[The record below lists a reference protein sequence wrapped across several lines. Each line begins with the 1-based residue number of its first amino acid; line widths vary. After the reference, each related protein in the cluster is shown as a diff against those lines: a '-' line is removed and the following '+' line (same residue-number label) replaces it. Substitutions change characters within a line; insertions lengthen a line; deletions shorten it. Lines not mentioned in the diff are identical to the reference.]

1 MPTASK
7 LVAALCFAFTGFFT
21 AEAYRAALVGSGQ
34 AALAFT
40 GMQYVMAGIGAIVG
54 WRVMGRLAGKGWG
67 AAVGTGLRTA
77 VTTVF
82 WSLMIY
88 AIQRMIEKA
97 FQRLYGDS
105 PVEAVVDIFA
115 LMVDYAQQ
123 LAFPEVAIALLVG
136 GVLGGLAAEYAGR
149 RWK

>member
-1 MPTASK
+1 MPTAPK
-7 LVAALCFAFTGFFT
+7 LVAALCFAFTGLFT
-21 AEAYRAALVGSGQ
+21 AEAYRVGLLGAGQ

-40 GMQYVMAGIGAIVG
+40 GMQYVMAAIGAVVG

-67 AAVGTGLRTA
+67 PSAGTGLRTA

-82 WSLMIY
+82 WALMIF

-115 LMVDYAQQ
+115 LMVDYARQM
-123 LAFPEVAIALLVG
+123 AVPEVGIALVIG
-136 GVLGGLAAEYAGR
+136 GVLGGLATEFAAR
-149 RWK
+149 RWN

>member
-1 MPTASK
+1 MPTAPK
-7 LVAALCFAFTGFFT
+7 LVAALCFAFTGFFV
-21 AEAYRAALVGSGQ
+21 AEAYRMALLGAGQ
-34 AALAFT
+34 AALAFS

-67 AAVGTGLRTA
+67 ASAGTGLRTA

-82 WSLMIY
+82 WALMIF

-115 LMVDYAQQ
+115 LMVDYARQ
-123 LAFPEVAIALLVG
+123 LAFPEVAVALVVG
-136 GVLGGLAAEYAGR
+136 GVLGGLATEFAAR
-149 RWK
+149 RWN